1 MSLFDQWSTDLQK
14 TLKSLSESANW
25 KPVEVMGDLASSEAK
40 IAEKLIHQQGR
51 YLSDS
56 VSQFNKHLMDMMS
69 KTDPVAVAEANYS
82 FFCDQQVKASS
93 QYLSALDLMGEA
105 KALMT
110 EKLNTVFTR

>member
-14 TLKSLSESANW
+14 TFKTLSESANW

-40 IAEKLIHQQGR
+40 IAEKLVHQQSR
-51 YLSDS
+51 YLTDS
-56 VSQFNKHLMDMMS
+56 VSQFSKHMMDMMS

-105 KALMT
+105 RELMT
-110 EKLNTVFTR
+110 EKMNSVFTR